1 MLIII
6 VKNSRVCFAMQ
17 VFLLQIAG
25 NVKCIFMLML
35 IAENCNSANKCVFKT
50 KWNIILR
57 IFAWHPKTN
66 KAVLLFLDQSIY
78 IMKNLISSDH
88 LFYDVVSCE
97 RVSVRL
103 SWCCMSLLQKIIKQ
117 IFLLKEI
124 NTPNYYFLYIHKNDS
139 YL

>member
-66 KAVLLFLDQSIY
+66 KQG
-78 IMKNLISSDH
+78 SSFILRPVH
-88 LFYDVVSCE
+88 
-97 RVSVRL
+97 
-103 SWCCMSLLQKIIKQ
+103 
-117 IFLLKEI
+117 
-124 NTPNYYFLYIHKNDS
+124 IHNEEP
-139 YL
+139 Y